1 MAELRRVLT
10 TAAPVSVGELGCGE
24 AVVGFY
30 QGVGWHRIRQ
40 TTREID
46 PATGELTMSNQ
57 PT

>member
-10 TAAPVSVGELGCGE
+10 TAAQVSVGELGCGE

-40 TTREID
+40 TTTRDDID
-46 PATGELTMSNQ
+46 IGISP
-57 PT
+57 